1 MNTKEFLQRALA
13 ESGYYCLL
21 ALKSSEDRR
30 VQKFYDSIDQLIA
43 EANNFD
49 SAGYDTYFAL
59 STFKDD
65 SSRKVSNID
74 RIQSFFLD
82 LDCGPSKEFA
92 NQREA
97 LNELREFYRGL
108 NLPKPFVVSS
118 GRGIHVYWFLSESV
132 IYDDWF
138 PVADALK
145 RLCAEHGFLAD
156 PAVTSDGAR
165 VLRVLDTH
173 NHKDDP
179 PTQVIQLG
187 VETPPLVDLEK
198 FSVLLGADPL
208 ASPTKVE
215 SQPPSAIM
223 QKLMG
228 NNNTKFKNILLKIQ
242 DDVGCKQIETI
253 INDQENCPEPMWRA
267 GLSIAKFCSD
277 SDKAVAYIS
286 QGHPEYDPEETAY
299 KVDLIKGPYL
309 CTKFD
314 EFNPDVCPT
323 CPNWH
328 KIKSPISLGMEVVEA
343 DEADNVV
350 EAPLADRPDD
360 LVQTYVIPQ
369 YPTPYFRGVNGG
381 IYVRSSTPDGDVD
394 EKLLYHNDFYVVK
407 RILDKEIGESLVMR
421 LHLPKDGVRE
431 FTVPLTSVTSREE
444 FRKNMSMQGVAVSRM
459 DELMNYTTT
468 WVNEL
473 QATTVADKAHRQ
485 FGWTSKEMKSFVMGN
500 REIFGDRIEFNPP
513 ATTTAALFPSF
524 EPKGTL
530 EGWKNMVSFYD
541 RDDFELHQYVVAASF
556 GSVLMELMPV
566 HCSLVHLHSPKSGY
580 GKTTV
585 MEAGLTAWGDPEEL
599 MLFAKDTHAIK
610 MHRGEVYHNLPLY
623 MDEMT
628 QTEEST
634 KGKGKKTG
642 NDGSVSEL
650 AYEIVSGKQRRRMK
664 QSANEERVTGASWS
678 LIAVTSGNASLVEI
692 VRGEKSN
699 PEAEAQRILE
709 IKVDERF
716 ATPQSKTETDAFSRE
731 VPSNYGFA
739 GEIFVQYVINNLEE
753 VRGLLTDIQNKIDA
767 EAELTAKNRFWSAGA
782 ACTMTALYLC
792 NQLDLLPYDP
802 KPVYK
807 WIGSVLRFN
816 KDSSNSMDTSA
827 EQILNDYI
835 NEHWVNILQIRS
847 TDDLRRQDNNGL
859 DVLVV
864 PDATPRGRLVA
875 RYETDLKRAYLLPK
889 PLRKWCIAQ
898 QINYSSFVQEL
909 MESLNGKKMK
919 MRLSKGTQMN
929 LPPTD
934 VILVDC
940 SNMEIIES
948 EDDEAIEEDEDQA
961 GGA

>member
-444 FRKNMSMQGVAVSRM
+444 FRKNMSMQGVAVSKM

-530 EGWKNMVSFYD
+530 EGWKKMVSFYD

-610 MHRGEVYHNLPLY
+610 MHRGEVYHNLPL
-623 MDEMT
+623 
-628 QTEEST
+628 
-634 KGKGKKTG
+634 
-642 NDGSVSEL
+642 
-650 AYEIVSGKQRRRMK
+650 
-664 QSANEERVTGASWS
+664 
-678 LIAVTSGNASLVEI
+678 
-692 VRGEKSN
+692 
-699 PEAEAQRILE
+699 
-709 IKVDERF
+709 
-716 ATPQSKTETDAFSRE
+716 
-731 VPSNYGFA
+731 
-739 GEIFVQYVINNLEE
+739 
-753 VRGLLTDIQNKIDA
+753 
-767 EAELTAKNRFWSAGA
+767 
-782 ACTMTALYLC
+782 
-792 NQLDLLPYDP
+792 
-802 KPVYK
+802 
-807 WIGSVLRFN
+807 
-816 KDSSNSMDTSA
+816 
-827 EQILNDYI
+827 
-835 NEHWVNILQIRS
+835 
-847 TDDLRRQDNNGL
+847 
-859 DVLVV
+859 
-864 PDATPRGRLVA
+864 
-875 RYETDLKRAYLLPK
+875 
-889 PLRKWCIAQ
+889 
-898 QINYSSFVQEL
+898 
-909 MESLNGKKMK
+909 
-919 MRLSKGTQMN
+919 
-929 LPPTD
+929 
-934 VILVDC
+934 
-940 SNMEIIES
+940 
-948 EDDEAIEEDEDQA
+948 
-961 GGA
+961 